1 MGRSVP
7 YWLNSVPNPC
17 TFKTSVGLGSGPIF
31 KAARLAR
38 DGLKKSK
45 TIINVLN
52 AQYKFRKTK
61 LQNAGETFVG
71 SWF

>member
-17 TFKTSVGLGSGPIF
+17 TFKTSVGLGSGTIF
-31 KAARLAR
+31 KAARLAALKIGMGSR

-45 TIINVLN
+45 TFIV
-52 AQYKFRKTK
+52 
-61 LQNAGETFVG
+61 FVYVDR
-71 SWF
+71 SF